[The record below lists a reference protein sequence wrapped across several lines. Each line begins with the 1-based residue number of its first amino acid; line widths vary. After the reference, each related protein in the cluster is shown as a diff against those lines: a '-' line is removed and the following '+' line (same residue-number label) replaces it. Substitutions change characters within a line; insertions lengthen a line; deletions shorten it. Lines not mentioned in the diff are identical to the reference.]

1 MTLQQRP
8 QATILYQGQEYPFH
22 PFFNRVLTLLTEV
35 FPSSFLTDEEKIRI
49 AVNALSEAPV
59 SKDVFE
65 LILLELFP
73 KQKEDREKTMD
84 FEQDA
89 DLIYAGFMQ
98 AYGIDL
104 YEERNKMDW
113 RIFIALTKGLP
124 ADTEFSRVVKLRCTK
139 VPKRTKSN
147 SDYVDSLIE
156 AKRSVALYE
165 PEEDKKKRLAQ
176 QWLKVA
182 EGLMNVRR

>member
-59 SKDVFE
+59 NKDVFE

-73 KQKEDREKTMD
+73 KQKEDRE
-84 FEQDA
+84 
-89 DLIYAGFMQ
+89 
-98 AYGIDL
+98 
-104 YEERNKMDW
+104 
-113 RIFIALTKGLP
+113 
-124 ADTEFSRVVKLRCTK
+124 
-139 VPKRTKSN
+139 
-147 SDYVDSLIE
+147 
-156 AKRSVALYE
+156 
-165 PEEDKKKRLAQ
+165 
-176 QWLKVA
+176 
-182 EGLMNVRR
+182 